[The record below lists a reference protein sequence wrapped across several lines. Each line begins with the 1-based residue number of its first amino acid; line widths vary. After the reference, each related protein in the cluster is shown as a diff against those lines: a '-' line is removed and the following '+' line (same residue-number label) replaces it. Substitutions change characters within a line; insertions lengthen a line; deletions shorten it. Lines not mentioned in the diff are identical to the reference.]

1 MFKEEVIVIGLES
14 EDIGYFFFDEEVER
28 IKIVEDEIFIWYVI
42 GEEEEEVLVLFLI
55 FVFEFITD
63 LILLFS
69 RFDRILDDFIFILS
83 FIVFEGI
90 EEIFIFVIV
99 EDLLDKGVEEEFIVF
114 SKEDILF
121 LYLKG

>member
-63 LILLFS
+63 FILLFS

-99 EDLLDKGVEEEFIVF
+99 EDFLDKGVEEEFIVF

-121 LYLKG
+121 F

>member
-42 GEEEEEVLVLFLI
+42 GEEEEVLVLFLI

-63 LILLFS
+63 FILLFS

-121 LYLKG
+121 F